1 MLEQRDSSL
10 LILALLALGPAAA
23 VAQRFDVVDS
33 VIAAGIRQGIY
44 PGAVVVIGRRDTV
57 LYARGYGHYTWSRA
71 SPVPSPDS
79 TLWDLASLTKV
90 VATTSAIM
98 RLVEQGR
105 LTLDRP
111 VAAYL
116 PRFTGPGKERVTV
129 RMLLDHT
136 SGLPSY
142 VEYFR
147 LAPTRD
153 SAVALLYRE
162 PLRRPPGQSAVYSD
176 LNFLLL
182 GLLVEQVSGESLD
195 RFAAREI
202 FLPAGMHDT
211 RFRPPSGLAP
221 RIAPTGRWHGR
232 PVAGVVSDRNA
243 LRFGGVAGHAG
254 LFATASD
261 LARYARLWLN
271 GGSLDGRRVLAAE
284 TVRSFLAPTGR
295 RATRLLGWERPDPD
309 DRRDTHF
316 GRLVSEAAYGHT
328 GWTGTELWIDPARDL
343 FVVFLT
349 NRSYG
354 ARADHSIS
362 RLRAVR
368 GDLADAV
375 VRAVPGACEAVPAPA
390 C

>member
-1 MLEQRDSSL
+1 VPEKPDSTL
-10 LILALLALGPAAA
+10 LLLALLALGPAAA
-23 VAQRFDVVDS
+23 VAQRFDAVDS
-33 VIAAGIRQGIY
+33 VIEAGIRRGVY

-57 LYARGYGHYTWSRA
+57 LHARGYGHYTWSPV

-98 RLVEQGR
+98 RLVEAGR
-105 LTLDRP
+105 VELDRP

-116 PRFTGPGKERVTV
+116 PRFTGLDKQRVTV

-153 SAVALLYRE
+153 SAVTLLYRE
-162 PLRRPPGQSAVYSD
+162 PLRRPPGQRAVYSD

-182 GLLVEQVSGESLD
+182 GLLVEQVSGEPLD
-195 RFAAREI
+195 RFATREI
-202 FLPAGMHDT
+202 FVPAGMRET
-211 RFRPPSGLAP
+211 RFRPPRELAP
-221 RIAPTGRWHGR
+221 RIAPTARWRGR
-232 PVAGVVSDRNA
+232 PVAGVVNDRNA
-243 LRFGGVAGHAG
+243 ARFGGVAGHAG

-284 TVRSFLAPTGR
+284 TIRMFLTPTDR
-295 RATRLLGWERPDPD
+295 AATRLLGWERPDPD

-316 GRLVSEAAYGHT
+316 GRLVSGAGYGHT

-354 ARADHSIS
+354 ARVDRSIS

-368 GDLADAV
+368 GDLADAA

>member
-1 MLEQRDSSL
+1 MIAKAGSAAL
-10 LILALLALGPAAA
+10 LLALAASPPAAG
-23 VAQRFDVVDS
+23 QRFAAVDS
-33 VIAAGIRQGIY
+33 VVKAGIRQGVY

-57 LYARGYGHYTWSRA
+57 LHARGYGHYTWSTS

-98 RLVEQGR
+98 RLVEQDR
-105 LTLDRP
+105 VLLDRP
-111 VAAYL
+111 LASYL
-116 PRFTGPGKERVTV
+116 PRFAGPGKERVTV

-142 VEYFR
+142 VEFFR

-162 PLRRPPGQSAVYSD
+162 PLRYQPGTAVVYSD

-182 GLLVEQVSGESLD
+182 GLLVEQVTGEPLD
-195 RFAAREI
+195 RYTAREI
-202 FLPAGMHDT
+202 FAPARMMET
-211 RFRPPSGLAP
+211 RFRPPAALAP
-221 RIAPTGRWHGR
+221 RIAPTGRWRGR
-232 PVAGVVSDRNA
+232 PVAGTVNDQNA
-243 LRFGGVAGHAG
+243 ARFGGVAGHAG

-271 GGSLDGRRVLAAE
+271 EGRLDGRQIFAAE
-284 TVRSFLAPTGR
+284 TIRAFLDPVAGSGS
-295 RATRLLGWERPDPD
+295 RLLGWDRPAPNL
-309 DRRDTHF
+309 RGDTPF
-316 GRLVSEAAYGHT
+316 GRLVSDVAYGHT
-328 GWTGTELWIDPARDL
+328 GWTGTELWVDPARDL
-343 FVVFLT
+343 FLVFLT

-354 ARADHSIS
+354 PKVGRSIS
-362 RLRAVR
+362 RLRSVR
-368 GDLADAV
+368 GQLADAV
-375 VRAVPGACEAVPAPA
+375 VRAVPGACQAALQPP